1 MKISSDFAASVI
13 VAGLIVFA
21 YALVTARHR
30 AKRAAQQ
37 LAKRADERRH
47 VRQMVADIE
56 DECASQALERARS
69 VRGATQ

>member
-1 MKISSDFAASVI
+1 MKLSSDFAASVI

-47 VRQMVADIE
+47 VRQMVADVQE
-56 DECASQALERARS
+56 TCVVQAAQARRARS
-69 VRGATQ
+69 